1 MREKLK
7 NVCLRVEDETWVS
20 PLVLKCMHTDFVRE
34 SVNRAEMPSSI
45 GGALAFL
52 IKRGY
57 IEIRPTQAG
66 REFADR
72 FMKLYEQRER
82 DLADATKVRRQMRHT
97 VLKGTFCLDEIIPSE
112 APNDPSVTIR
122 GHYKDVVTEVSSVYK
137 FIELKKGHVVSY
149 VAKGKLYDKIM
160 TDVSTVLIKSSEG
173 KLWLLKVG
181 VSQLKWFVNW
191 YRSHKTVR

>member
-1 MREKLK
+1 MKEKLK
-7 NVCLRVEDETWVS
+7 NVYLRVDDGTWVS
-20 PLVLKCMHTDFVRE
+20 PTVLKCMRPEFVRRN
-34 SVNRAEMPSSI
+34 VDRFGMPPSI
-45 GGALAFL
+45 SGALAFL

-97 VLKGTFCLDEIIPSE
+97 ALRGTFCLDKIIPSE
-112 APNDPSVTIR
+112 APNDPNVTIR
-122 GHYKDVVTEVSSVYK
+122 GHYKDVVVEVNSVRAFVK
-137 FIELKKGHVVSY
+137 LKKGHVVSY
-149 VAKGKLYDKIM
+149 VDTGKLYDKII
-160 TDVSTVLIKSSEG
+160 TDISAALMSPEG